1 VPRRTPPDRFER
13 LVDVATRVFIES
25 GYKRTQMADIADA
38 MGVAKGTL
46 YLYVESKEAL
56 FDLAVRLADSP
67 RPLRPPENLP
77 IPTPPP
83 EATVS
88 YVASELAKSPVLPLL
103 DSLLAKKR
111 RGDARFE
118 LEMFVRELYEELSR
132 HRRALKLVD
141 QSAKDLP
148 DLAAVWFDTARG
160 GLIDRLTRYLD
171 DRIRARVLHRVPDT
185 RAAARVIIETAV
197 FWAVHRHWDVH
208 PQVIDESRAKETV
221 VHFTVGALA
230 KEKEQEP

>member
-1 VPRRTPPDRFER
+1 MPRKAPPERFEP
-13 LVDVATRVFIES
+13 LVDVATRVFIDG
-25 GYKRTQMADIADA
+25 GYQRTQMADVADA

-56 FDLAVRLADSP
+56 FDLAVRLADAP
-67 RPLRPPENLP
+67 RPLRAPENLP
-77 IPTPPP
+77 LRTPRAG
-83 EATVS
+83 ATAT
-88 YVASELAKSPVLPLL
+88 YVASELAKSPVLALL
-103 DSLLAKKR
+103 DSFLTKKR

-160 GLIDRLTRYLD
+160 GLIDQLTRYLD
-171 DRIRARVLHRVPDT
+171 DRIGARLLRRVPDT
-185 RAAARVIIETAV
+185 RAAARVIIETTV
-197 FWAVHRHWDVH
+197 FWAVHRHWDSH
-208 PQVIDESRAKETV
+208 PQAVDESKSKETV

-230 KEKEQEP
+230 KEKE